1 MIYKTLDTIPYKLFI
16 KISQEHDY
24 SLLCYDNE
32 VLTESELIDLWDSIH
47 AEYLSLN
54 PSSDDKRILKIHA
67 EIYHFQAK
75 YNYVIIAC
83 RILSWDYDKETIDQ
97 LIEYGYSITHE
108 TFLSD
113 LERIQKEAEGLLV
126 KADAMA
132 DDLPKQDENEAKYS
146 VDDMLASYSVFLGM
160 DLDFNTIT
168 ASKVLSLGKQIDLKI
183 KANHK
188 Q

>member
-1 MIYKTLDTIPYKLFI
+1 MIYKTLDIIPYKLFI
-16 KISQEHDY
+16 KISQNHDY
-24 SLLCYDNE
+24 TLLCTENE
-32 VLTESELIDLWDSIH
+32 FLELNELNDIWDSIH
-47 AEYLSLN
+47 SEYLSLN

-75 YNYVIIAC
+75 YNWVIIAC

-108 TFLSD
+108 SFLGD

-132 DDLPKQDENEAKYS
+132 EELPKQDENDAKYS
-146 VDDMLASYSVFLGM
+146 VDDMLASYSVFLGI
-160 DLDFNTIT
+160 DLDFNTIPAT
-168 ASKVLSLGKQIDLKI
+168 KVLSLGKQIDLKI